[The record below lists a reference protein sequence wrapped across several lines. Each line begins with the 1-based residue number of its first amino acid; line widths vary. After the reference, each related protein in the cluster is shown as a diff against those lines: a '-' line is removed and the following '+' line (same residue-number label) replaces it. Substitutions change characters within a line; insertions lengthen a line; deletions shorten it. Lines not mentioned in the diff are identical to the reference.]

1 MNAIELLRCSVRH
14 WIDDNAPGTGA
25 SLAFYSAF
33 SLAPLLVI
41 VMALAGAVVGAET
54 AMQQVEVQLTMMLGP
69 STAALLMQAVRS
81 SQQVD
86 GIIATVVS
94 IATLLVG
101 ATSVLAALKRALE
114 EIWETPATQRRKGIR
129 GWVHT
134 RLLSLGFILALGFLL
149 LTSLTVSTALSAI
162 GSWFASRYAGLIA
175 ITGALD
181 LLVSLLL
188 IAALFA
194 LIYRYVPERRVA
206 WRVVIAGGLITAL
219 LFNVGRWAV
228 GLYLAHTTQPSA
240 FGAAAA
246 FAALLLWLYYTAQIF
261 LFGAH
266 FTACLGGLHR
276 QDEKGSRPKPGARGK
291 RHSQRDQ

>member
-276 QDEKGSRPKPGARGK
+276 QDEKGSRPKPGARGE
-291 RHSQRDQ
+291 RHSRRDQ